1 MGAELEMKVTLEV
14 IAGPQAGR
22 EFCFDGRDSFLVG
35 RSKDAHFQ
43 VAHDDSFFSR
53 RHFVIE
59 LLPPRSRLL
68 DLKSRNGVYVNGEKV
83 PCAEL
88 RDGDQIKAGTTVF
101 RVQIQQPVPDDVET
115 DFLPSYSA
123 PDLTMVWQQ
132 SPVLEIAK
140 QFAGYR
146 IVRLIGRGAV
156 GVVYLG
162 ERIVDRHPVAIK
174 QIHHAAP
181 HKAVERFLRETR
193 ILGELKHP
201 NIVEFIEVVAA
212 EGGP

>member
-123 PDLTMVWQQ
+123 PDLATVT
-132 SPVLEIAK
+132 S
-140 QFAGYR
+140 AGDCQAIR
-146 IVRLIGRGAV
+146 RLSDCPTDRSGGCGGGLPGGAHRGPASGRDQTDPSRGATQ
-156 GVVYLG
+156 GS
-162 ERIVDRHPVAIK
+162 RTIPAR
-174 QIHHAAP
+174 
-181 HKAVERFLRETR
+181 
-193 ILGELKHP
+193 
-201 NIVEFIEVVAA
+201 N
-212 EGGP
+212 